1 MESPAQSDLG
11 GLQDQD
17 SDTETMDTLDSQANA
32 GRDQVCQPWGH
43 SVRYS
48 LHPSC
53 FQPTCSFLLWKVAE
67 KFFMIC
73 RMRLA
78 VGSLTACQTKVR

>member
-32 GRDQVCQPWGH
+32 EKDQVCQPGGH
-43 SVRYS
+43 SVRCS

-53 FQPTCSFLLWKVAE
+53 FRPTCSFLL
-67 KFFMIC
+67 
-73 RMRLA
+73 
-78 VGSLTACQTKVR
+78 